1 MRLHLVLIAEVKL
14 EATNNLVKLIKR
26 NSFGFETL
34 ITLKTDFYRPE
45 YKNGEDYNRP
55 LQVLA
60 FIQPTTVDKEPICDY
75 SVFSY
80 LFL

>member
-1 MRLHLVLIAEVKL
+1 MPLV
-14 EATNNLVKLIKR
+14 
-26 NSFGFETL
+26 FETL

-60 FIQPTTVDKEPICDY
+60 FIQPTTVDKEPKKEILCG
-75 SVFSY
+75 F
-80 LFL
+80 

>member
-1 MRLHLVLIAEVKL
+1 MPLD
-14 EATNNLVKLIKR
+14 
-26 NSFGFETL
+26 FGTL
-34 ITLKTDFYRPE
+34 TTLKTDFYRPE

-60 FIQPTTVDKEPICDY
+60 FIQPTTVDKEPICEY
-75 SVFSY
+75 SAFSY